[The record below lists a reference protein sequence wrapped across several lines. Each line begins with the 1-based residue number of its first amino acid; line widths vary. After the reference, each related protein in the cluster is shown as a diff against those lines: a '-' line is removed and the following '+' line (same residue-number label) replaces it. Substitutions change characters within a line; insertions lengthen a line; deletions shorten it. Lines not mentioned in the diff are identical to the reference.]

1 MQQNTFK
8 KVVYNICGEVVSLF
22 AYKTYSTLHLA
33 SLRGSTR
40 TKENKEL
47 FKLSKKMLKIVT
59 KFPLDNTDISE
70 SYYNMENN
78 VKLFYEVYHRVE
90 YLTVKELE
98 VLYDYFSILR
108 RHNYFYMIKG
118 NNIVEFI
125 VDSNQYSENIWDYIE
140 RKKIKWKIM
149 SRK

>member
-33 SLRGSTR
+33 GLRGSTR

-59 KFPLDNTDISE
+59 KFPPDNTDISE
-70 SYYNMENN
+70 RYYNMENN
-78 VKLFYEVYHRVE
+78 VKLFYEVYHRME
-90 YLTVKELE
+90 YLMVKELE
-98 VLYDYFSILR
+98 LLYDYFSILR
-108 RHNYFYMIKG
+108 RQNYFYTMKD
-118 NNIVEFI
+118 NNIIESIVE
-125 VDSNQYSENIWDYIE
+125 SNQYSENIWDFIE
-140 RKKIKWKIM
+140 RKKIKRKII